1 MVHFLPGRTDT
12 VACLQKK
19 YEKIV
24 LVTHSYGA
32 MLGRLI
38 AINRPDSAT
47 GPNAYIQ
54 TASSSDLKGIAA
66 LGPNLRPQA
75 ASVVNPSRFSELP
88 PAYLH
93 VDPATLRE
101 TVYGLAGEYD
111 SRMLARD
118 ESVSGTHRLLTS
130 YQYRIILFDLHPHLN
145 AYSAT
150 STDPSHVR
158 SRRAD
163 IP

>member
-1 MVHFLPGRTDT
+1 MAYFLPGLTDT
-12 VACLQKK
+12 GAYLQKK
-19 YEKIV
+19 YENII

-32 MLGRLI
+32 MLGRMI
-38 AINRPDSAT
+38 AINHPDSVT

-75 ASVVNPSRFSELP
+75 ASVVNPGRFSKLP

-118 ESVSGTHRLLTS
+118 ESVSCTQFLFTVVPVSDHGIPNFVHSRMLT
-130 YQYRIILFDLHPHLN
+130 L
-145 AYSAT
+145 
-150 STDPSHVR
+150 
-158 SRRAD
+158 
-163 IP
+163 